1 MSCVHYQQT
10 NPSKEKNYFDG
21 QYNRYVSPSYSP
33 GVITP
38 EIYRSGYCA
47 GWRTLEIQG
56 NSPETLI
63 TTARADSSYGDARMQ
78 TGRMTPTFKQE
89 AMKHGDAIT
98 LERMQTKMKF
108 LEDSNIV
115 MQTRNQNLITEN
127 KAFATHFFLLLSALS
142 VLFFTKRKYCAIPC
156 VELSSF
162 LTYDP
167 FVRLKEERNEVKRL
181 EKRLTLLQEELD
193 FERSKINEMRK
204 EVEQARK
211 KQMPTV
217 EANGTSTTNILS
229 KSDRG
234 VQVWAVCMACQRK
247 LESCKKQPPTVTITK
262 SELEV
267 LEKDMQTLRD
277 TIIAREE
284 AWDKVMEREHNYRQQ
299 LTRLTTETITARHLS
314 DTRYEELKT
323 ATNALQEKETEL
335 KSIQKDNM
343 YLHKLI
349 AKIYNSYQRGPE
361 GYQRSNSPADINE
374 KDQRFIE
381 ETVRRVSN
389 GKSKQKPKSKS
400 SCSERTAH
408 SIVYQSLREKSS
420 KSVRDQASLKEPK
433 R

>member
-1 MSCVHYQQT
+1 
-10 NPSKEKNYFDG
+10 
-21 QYNRYVSPSYSP
+21 
-33 GVITP
+33 
-38 EIYRSGYCA
+38 
-47 GWRTLEIQG
+47 
-56 NSPETLI
+56 
-63 TTARADSSYGDARMQ
+63 
-78 TGRMTPTFKQE
+78 MTPTFKQE

-127 KAFATHFFLLLSALS
+127 KAFATQ
-142 VLFFTKRKYCAIPC
+142 
-156 VELSSF
+156 
-162 LTYDP
+162 
-167 FVRLKEERNEVKRL
+167 LKEERNEVKRL
-181 EKRLTLLQEELD
+181 EKRLTLLREELD

-284 AWDKVMEREHNYRQQ
+284 AWDKAMEREHNYRQQ

-323 ATNALQEKETEL
+323 ATNALQVTIERPHSNKEREKETEL
-335 KSIQKDNM
+335 RSIQKDNM

-361 GYQRSNSPADINE
+361 GYQRSNLPADMNE

-400 SCSERTAH
+400 SCLERTAH
-408 SIVYQSLREKSS
+408 SIVHQSLREKSS